1 MSVLDSFVF
10 LLKADSRD
18 AVRGIHDTGEEF
30 DDLKDKGQDATK
42 KIDRDVKG
50 MGSTIK
56 DVAAN
61 SAASFQ
67 AMAVGMLGAV
77 AAGASLTGIIEQLG
91 QQVTRAQNAASTGIN
106 IGQYDA
112 LEGALGALG
121 LEADDVRDNFMDLN
135 EFLGD
140 PDSGDKWKALGVN
153 IKDANGQLIKA
164 DEAMLRLAGSVEKM
178 SAQDATAKLRAL
190 GVSDPKVIGVL
201 MQGRGELERMIK
213 LRKELG
219 VQSDDDT
226 KKAKEFQNAVGELN
240 MIFDAMAEAIAQTVA
255 PALTTLVDGIAA
267 VVKWAREHKPLLIS
281 IFGVLAAVAIPA
293 LTTALWGMATA
304 AWAAIAPFL
313 PFIAAAIALGLVIED
328 LWVYFNGGNS
338 VLGELAQKFPWL
350 ADLLENTRNE
360 VESLIMAF
368 KAFMEDPVLF
378 METFGKYLEEFW
390 DGIIKDAQSGIDN
403 MIKVVVDKFDELT
416 EAAKAP
422 FIALWNFITNLFSK
436 IGDEVGNKISGA
448 IDSINSYLPESLQIS
463 GGSQKKSGTVQ
474 GANVQSDIPNDNP
487 FIDGTRAASAATAVI
502 GNAAS
507 AQVIPP
513 SGGARTTIN
522 NTTVSPNVNQTVNVN
537 GGDPNAVRTAVSDGL
552 SDHLKGTAQSWNDGV
567 SH

>member
-30 DDLKDKGQDATK
+30 DDLKDKGQDATR
-42 KIDRDVKG
+42 KIDHDVKG

-91 QQVTRAQNAASTGIN
+91 QQVTRAQNAASTGID

-213 LRKELG
+213 LRKDLG

-240 MIFDAMAEAIAQTVA
+240 MIFNAMAEAIAQTVA
-255 PALTTLVDGIAA
+255 PALTTLVDGISA

-281 IFGVLAAVAIPA
+281 IFGVLATVAIPA

-304 AWAAIAPFL
+304 AWAAMAPFL

-350 ADLLENTRNE
+350 ADLLENTRKE
-360 VESLIMAF
+360 VEALITAF
-368 KAFMEDPVLF
+368 KAFMDDPVLF

-390 DGIIKDAQSGIDN
+390 NGIIRDAQAGIDN

-463 GGSQKKSGTVQ
+463 GGSQKKAGTVQ

-487 FIDGTRAASAATAVI
+487 FIDSTRAASAATAVI